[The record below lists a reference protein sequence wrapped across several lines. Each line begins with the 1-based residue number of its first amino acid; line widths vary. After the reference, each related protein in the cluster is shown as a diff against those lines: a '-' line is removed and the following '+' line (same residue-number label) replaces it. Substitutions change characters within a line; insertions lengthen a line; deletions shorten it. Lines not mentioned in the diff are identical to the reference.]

1 MTDPQPEPDLPEPT
15 TGPVDPGPDDDAPDA
30 PAAPAPAPEKLVE
43 RPSPLTG
50 LARGGIALVAAAW
63 FLTREIL
70 EGEELGGSVVIIGA
84 VLGVYAIIAGVSGVL
99 TWRMTTFIADD
110 EEFRIERRLLSQT
123 STRIDYTKVQSVDI
137 NQPIVARLL
146 GLAKVH
152 IDVGGAGGADLV
164 YLSLARAESLRDHLI
179 ARMRGARNELPT
191 APGASPWVTT
201 ATTDPV
207 APPVSPQDVIVARVS
222 PRNLLIGA
230 FVSSNTAVWVVIA
243 AVVLIVGLVSGE
255 PITAIPALLA
265 VGGWVWSQT
274 GKNWGFVM
282 TRRGET
288 LHLSRGALNKAAQG
302 LHPRRIQGVQVRQD
316 ILHRPFGLYSM
327 SVTVLGYG
335 DVGDENE
342 GSNALILPYGTAAD
356 VAAVLHSIW
365 PDVDLASIRPQ
376 QQPARARWL
385 TPITFRTHTWGFDDK
400 VIVAQHGLLTQT
412 RTIVPHRR
420 MQSAG
425 LHQGPLE
432 RRLGL
437 ATVAIHTTDG
447 PVDLRLYHL
456 DAHAANEVLFEQIR
470 LARVAR
476 AAADR

>member
-1 MTDPQPEPDLPEPT
+1 MTGPQTEPDLPTPT
-15 TGPVDPGPDDDAPDA
+15 QGPVDPDPVGQHPAN
-30 PAAPAPAPEKLVE
+30 PAAPAPVTEKIVE

-70 EGEELGGSVVIIGA
+70 EGEELGGSVVIIGV
-84 VLGVYAIIAGVSGVL
+84 VLGIYAIIAGVSGVL

-179 ARMRGARNELPT
+179 ARMRGARRGLPT
-191 APGASPWVTT
+191 PPDATQITT
-201 ATTDPV
+201 PAENPARVLESTE
-207 APPVSPQDVIVARVS
+207 DVVVARVG

-243 AVVLIVGLVSGE
+243 AAVLIVGLVAGE

-288 LHLSRGALNKAAQG
+288 LHISRGALNKAAQG
-302 LHPRRIQGVQVRQD
+302 LHPRRIQGLQVRQD
-316 ILHRPFGLYSM
+316 ILHRPFGLYSV

-342 GSNALILPYGTAAD
+342 GSNALILPYGTAED
-356 VAAVLHSIW
+356 VAAVLHAIW
-365 PDVDLASIRPQ
+365 PDVDLDSIQPQ
-376 QQPARARWL
+376 PQPARARWL
-385 TPITFRTHTWGFDDK
+385 TPVTFRSHTWGFDDK

-425 LHQGPLE
+425 LRQGPLE
-432 RRLGL
+432 RWLRV

-456 DAHAANEVLFEQIR
+456 DAQVARQVMLEQVR
-470 LARVAR
+470 LARLAR
-476 AAADR
+476 TAADR